1 MVALAPGV
9 IFSIVSVISVGLVTT
24 ERSLEVVLFFVFF
37 KNGDEVVK
45 AEVLVSVITLVVIIE
60 NPVSDN
66 VVEGTGLS

>member
-9 IFSIVSVISVGLVTT
+9 VFSVVSVVRVGLVTT
-24 ERSLEVVLFFVFF
+24 ERSLEAILFFIFF
-37 KNGDEVVK
+37 KDGDEIVK
-45 AEVLVSVITLVVIIE
+45 AEVLVSVVTLVIIIE

>member
-1 MVALAPGV
+1 VVALAPGV